1 MKGESEMANETTPY
15 ISRNPGDL
23 ITAEDWNDVQV
34 KIQEDMQNQ
43 IEVAKEQITETG
55 VKRADNAD
63 KFDNKTPKAWTDELD
78 ERYAPKV
85 HDHEGQTV
93 YLRYHKRFAKD
104 TPSAFLHHKLGRF
117 PLVDIYGLWPV
128 SDEVTTSDEV
138 ESSDGS
144 PVKFFLY
151 YHHEEADKFG
161 LNVKVYRERVPL
173 GLPIAT
179 VLDEYGVAWEE
190 DDTLQDVRNDL
201 WHKLFAQPNDEIS
214 HASSPW
220 IEDKIIERLTIQEL
234 IKNDEWPD
242 IRLAFRPLRTV
253 WTRLPLVRR
262 EAVPVGVAA
271 VPEEEVT
278 PWAGFNTAVTHVN
291 YDTLLIEPYYPDAIP
306 EDAFFDV
313 MLLLR
318 I

>member
-1 MKGESEMANETTPY
+1 MADETTLY

-23 ITAEDWNDVQV
+23 ITAEDWNDVQA
-34 KIQEDMQNQ
+34 KIKEDMQNQ
-43 IEVAKEQITETG
+43 IESAKEEIKETG
-55 VKRADNAD
+55 VDRADNAD
-63 KFDNKTPKAWTDELD
+63 KFDNKTPKEWTDELD
-78 ERYAPKV
+78 GRYAPKV

-93 YLRYHKRFAKD
+93 YHRYHKRFAKD
-104 TPSAFLHHKLGRF
+104 IPRAFLHHELGRF

-128 SDEVTTSDEV
+128 SDEVTTSTEV

-151 YHHEEADKFG
+151 YHHEETDKFG

-179 VLDEYGVAWEE
+179 VLDEYSVEWEE

-201 WHKLFAQPNDEIS
+201 WDRLFAQPNDEIS

-220 IEDKIIERLTIQEL
+220 IEEKSIERLTIREL
-234 IKNDEWPD
+234 IENDEWPD
-242 IRLAFRPLRTV
+242 IRLAFRPQKLEAMV
-253 WTRLPLVRR
+253 MPFIHR
-262 EAVPVGVAA
+262 EAERAEVAAAPGVGVT
-271 VPEEEVT
+271 PQVT
-278 PWAGFNTAVTHVN
+278 AMPVTHVN
-291 YDTLLIEPYYPDAIP
+291 YDTLLVELLDPDGIP
-306 EDAFFDV
+306 EESFLDV